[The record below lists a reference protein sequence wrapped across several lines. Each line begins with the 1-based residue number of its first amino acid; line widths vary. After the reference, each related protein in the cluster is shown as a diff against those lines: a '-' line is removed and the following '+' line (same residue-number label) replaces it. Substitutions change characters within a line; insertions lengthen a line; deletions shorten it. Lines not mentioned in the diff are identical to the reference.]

1 MTRLRFAAAALAAAL
16 ATSLPALAHV
26 LSGPDRH
33 FLERAARESRAEVE
47 LGELAW
53 QKGMRDE
60 VKSFAA
66 RMVED
71 HGRAAEE
78 IARIAEARGLQL
90 PAETDRDLREDVK
103 EMRDLVG
110 PEFDR
115 AYMKRMLDAHEKSL
129 ELFEEQAKSAED
141 PDVRAFA
148 KRQLVAMQGHY
159 DAALGTHGLTKKT
172 DRERGS
178 KRE

>member
-1 MTRLRFAAAALAAAL
+1 MTRFRFVAAALAAAL
-16 ATSLPALAHV
+16 ATFPALAHV
-26 LSGPDRH
+26 LSGPDKH

-47 LGELAW
+47 LGELAR

-78 IARIAEARGLQL
+78 IARIAEARGVQL
-90 PAETDRDLREDVK
+90 PAQTDRDLREDVK
-103 EMRDLVG
+103 GMKDLVG

-129 ELFEEQAKSAED
+129 ELFREQAKSAED

-148 KRQLVAMQGHY
+148 KRQLLAMEGHY
-159 DAALGTHGLTKKT
+159 DAALGTQGLTRKT
-172 DRERGS
+172 EREHGS
-178 KRE
+178 RRR